1 MFGTGRDGG
10 WSCPTSSPNASAS
23 SDELWLAEK
32 EQRDGVTDD
41 APERDAE
48 AQQPQGVEQ
57 RSLGATELLLSLCI
71 GLPQLAWMGFLA
83 YLAYNIVR

>member
-1 MFGTGRDGG
+1 MAPELEPA
-10 WSCPTSSPNASAS
+10 WLN
-23 SDELWLAEK
+23 DELRLAEK
-32 EQRDGVTDD
+32 EQPDGVTDD

-48 AQQPQGVEQ
+48 EAQRPQGVEQ

-71 GLPQLAWMGFLA
+71 GLPQLAWMKFLA